1 LCDPL
6 GVDYNRPLSLFNH
19 DEREASAPALDVVD
33 LSVTLHRGGQPN
45 RVLQRIA
52 FQVGRGEIVAM
63 LGESGSGKSTLAL
76 AAVGLLPAQS
86 RPIVRGRIAIDGLS
100 LENGA
105 QEHWRR
111 VRAERLG
118 IVFQDPIGS
127 LNPSMRVGEQL
138 AEAIADGTP
147 PSLWLER
154 VGIANA
160 ESRLRAYPHQL
171 SGGQC
176 QRVMIAMAVAKR
188 PRLIIA
194 DEPTTALDVVVQAQI
209 LDLLRGLAR
218 EVGTAML
225 FVTHDLAV
233 ASVLAD
239 RIAVM
244 HAGRLVED
252 GPAERLRARPAHPYT
267 AALLG
272 ARFGLSADRR
282 RQLPTV
288 VTAAATAHSA
298 SVGCAFATRCVLVTE
313 DCRSTRPVP
322 SPAHHGGSS
331 ACFRSAEVSADLWT
345 RGLPEWPQS
354 VATKR
359 EILVEMAM
367 VRKSFAPPHGL
378 FGRALGVR
386 ALEGINLRIYRG
398 EAVAVVGGS
407 GSGKSTLL
415 RIAAGLL
422 EPDDGD
428 VVRARGEPPQ
438 VIFQDARGSLTPWL
452 SVGEQIG
459 ERLRPLGL
467 PRAERSARV
476 AAALSQVGLDPRL
489 SGARARDLSGGQCQ
503 RAALARAIAV
513 PPSLLLCDE
522 AISAMDMTLA
532 AAMLNLIGRLSRSL
546 GMALLFVTH
555 DLAAARFVAN
565 RIVVM
570 AAGEIVEMG
579 DADQIVSSP
588 AHPATRAL
596 LAAMPDR
603 LPGAVA

>member
-1 LCDPL
+1 VPTSE
-6 GVDYNRPLSLFNH
+6 RRTSRAIQLFNH
-19 DEREASAPALDVVD
+19 DARAAASALNIVD
-33 LSVTLHRGGQPN
+33 LSVTLHRDGQPH
-45 RVLQRIA
+45 RVLEQIT
-52 FQVGRGEIVAM
+52 FQVRRGEIVAL

-76 AAVGLLPAQS
+76 AAVGLLPANS
-86 RPIVRGRIAIDGLS
+86 HPIVRGTIAIDGLS
-100 LENGA
+100 LEDA
-105 QEHWRR
+105 TQEDWRR

-127 LNPSMRVGEQL
+127 LNPSLRIGAQL
-138 AEAIADGTP
+138 AETIVDGTP
-147 PSLWLER
+147 PRQWLER
-154 VGIANA
+154 VGIADA
-160 ESRLRAYPHQL
+160 AARVRAYPHEL

-209 LDLLRGLAR
+209 LDLLRRLAR
-218 EVGTAML
+218 EEGIAML

-233 ASVLAD
+233 ASTLAD

-244 HAGRLVED
+244 HGGCLVED
-252 GPAERLRARPAHPYT
+252 GPADRLRGRPAHPYT

-272 ARFGLSADRR
+272 ARFGLTADRA

-288 VTAAATAHSA
+288 VTAAETANGA
-298 SVGCAFATRCVLVTE
+298 SVGCAFATRCLLVRDE
-313 DCRSTRPVP
+313 CRSTRPTS
-322 SPAHHGGSS
+322 SPAQHGGSS
-331 ACFRSAEVSADLWT
+331 TCFRGAEVSADLWT
-345 RGLPEWPQS
+345 RGLPEWPAS
-354 VATKR
+354 VAMKR

-367 VRKSFAPPHGL
+367 VRKSFAPPRRL
-378 FGRALGVR
+378 FGRTTAVR

-398 EAVAVVGGS
+398 ESVAVVGSS

-422 EPDDGD
+422 QPDDGD
-428 VVRARGEPPQ
+428 VIRARGEPPQ

-452 SVGEQIG
+452 SIGEQVG

-467 PRAERSARV
+467 PRTERHARV
-476 AAALSQVGLDPRL
+476 ATALMQVGLDPQL
-489 SGARARDLSGGQCQ
+489 AGARARDLSGGQCQ
-503 RAALARAIAV
+503 RAALARAIVV

-532 AAMLNLIGRLSRSL
+532 AAMLNLIGRLCRSL

-555 DLAAARFVAN
+555 DLAAARFVAS

-570 AAGEIVEMG
+570 AAGEIVDMG
-579 DADQIVSSP
+579 EADQIVTSP
-588 AHPATRAL
+588 AHPTTRSL
-596 LAAMPDR
+596 LEAMPDR
-603 LPGAVA
+603 SFGAVA